1 MEISRREAV
10 KLLGVSAASTFLG
23 ASPLFAQSAAATL
36 PRMPLDEFVQDA
48 QLLAALRKGVL
59 AMKRRP
65 PSDPLS
71 WFYQAAIH
79 GVTEDAVKKAA
90 AQDPKVDAVF
100 KKRYWNQCPHD
111 GENSANFLPW
121 HRAYTYHFEKILRM
135 HTEEARFS
143 LPYWNYV
150 DKKNRKFPREF
161 GIKHLDGNINNE
173 SEDNINPLYLAE
185 RDYYFTG

>member
-10 KLLGVSAASTFLG
+10 KLLGVSAASTFIG
-23 ASPLFAQSAAATL
+23 ASPLFAQSSATGP

-59 AMKRRP
+59 AMKRRQ

-79 GVTEDAVKKAA
+79 GVTDDAVKKAA

-135 HTEEARFS
+135 HTEEVDFPCPIGTTLTTRTGNSLGNSGSNILTATLIMRARTTS
-143 LPYWNYV
+143 ILC
-150 DKKNRKFPREF
+150 
-161 GIKHLDGNINNE
+161 I
-173 SEDNINPLYLAE
+173 
-185 RDYYFTG
+185 